1 MELVGIKEA
10 ARRAGVTDTTIRRY
24 LKQEA
29 IVRDESTFILTG
41 VNVVDVTAVLKV
53 AEERRPMRERRRH
66 MRAQQETGRA

>member
-53 AEERRPMRERRRH
+53 AEERRQMRERRRH